1 MRKHI
6 KAITAGC
13 MAAGILLGGMA
24 VPGSVSAANV
34 SAKVGSSVDIKNEN
48 QVINNIISTG
58 KSLMGK
64 AKYSHKY
71 TAGKYMDCSGFTYYI
86 FKKNGI
92 DLHTRW
98 DDGQAKYG
106 SYVPKSQLKKG
117 DLVFFSTNKNKQ
129 GITHVGVYLGNG
141 KLLDMANSKR
151 NVAISDLNWS
161 WYKKYYKTAKRVIK

>member
-6 KAITAGC
+6 KAITAGF

-24 VPGSVSAANV
+24 VPGSASAASV
-34 SAKVGSSVDIKNEN
+34 SAKAGSSVNIKNES
-48 QVINNIISTG
+48 QVINNIIKTG

-64 AKYSHKY
+64 AKYNHKY

-86 FKKNGI
+86 FQKNGI
-92 DLHTRW
+92 NLHTRW

-117 DLVFFSTNKNKQ
+117 DLVFFSTNKNKK
-129 GITHVGVYLGNG
+129 GVTHVGVYLGGG

-161 WYKKYYKTAKRVIK
+161 WYKKYYKTAKRIIR